1 MVAELHSA
9 LHRPLQESAS
19 TRPVRQACPAQRPR
33 TNAPIPITRFR
44 SSVKNSTLPPRGS
57 LHQGKQHS
65 RCRGPVRQLGPR
77 RTRRR
82 RTPMPSSRER
92 PWSSSSRLSQL
103 KRSCGRTGRAGP
115 NAALV
120 TMPRAPIALSNW
132 TIGRV
137 SPGDRHTTTRWR
149 SESGT
154 VSRLLGVPFTA
165 RYTGRCGRA
174 CGTRRGGTSAWSM
187 RRLWMGPD
195 MAGSHPPRGA
205 LVGRCRSLRAA
216 GGDVFAGTETGA
228 PGPATSGRARRPKRG
243 ADCALNSLVAGV
255 AEFLPCSF
263 SKPAT
268 WGCRVRLQSQDAGP
282 SRVHGGDTNLD

>member
-9 LHRPLQESAS
+9 LHRPFQESAS

-33 TNAPIPITRFR
+33 TNAPVPITRFR
-44 SSVKNSTLPPRGS
+44 SSVKNSTLP
-57 LHQGKQHS
+57 
-65 RCRGPVRQLGPR
+65 
-77 RTRRR
+77 
-82 RTPMPSSRER
+82 
-92 PWSSSSRLSQL
+92 
-103 KRSCGRTGRAGP
+103 
-115 NAALV
+115 AARF
-120 TMPRAPIALSNW
+120 P
-132 TIGRV
+132 
-137 SPGDRHTTTRWR
+137 SPGQAAFAMQRPGPPARSATNSTPANSYAIVTRKAMVEFKQAVATEEELRQNRPRWPQCRARHNATGADRALELDDWESVARR
-149 SESGT
+149 STHDHSLAKRKRHGIPPAGRS
-154 VSRLLGVPFTA
+154 VYRPL
-165 RYTGRCGRA
+165 TGRCGRV

-205 LVGRCRSLRAA
+205 LVGRCRGLRAA